1 MRPQLQTPKHA
12 SPQRIA
18 INVKG
23 AARACATRLASSFLG
38 LQPTAN
44 QVAPASAAVKDPS
57 SAGYEGRGRGD
68 SSALREPGSTGPR
81 LPGAKRACALHCAY
95 VGTTFRGLQ
104 VIRDA
109 PVEDS
114 IEAVLEL
121 ALLQG
126 MHLSV
131 SFGLPAARPACCGV
145 GVQAGLIA
153 PSNYGDLFKLKWSR
167 SSRTDKGVHSLA
179 TVIGVKLVVQDADV
193 VMEAD
198 KEGLGLAT
206 RINQHLPSS
215 VLAVQKVNKAF
226 SARRSCI
233 TRTYEYYLPAWL
245 LGLHGDGRHE
255 DSLRMGLVR
264 QVLASFCGT
273 HPFHNFTVRVK
284 DYELSNAQLASKAKS
299 ESLLCQGNREARQ
312 ASKPPPPSEPL
323 PLPGLPIAATATPF
337 SGHHQH
343 NTSSLTPSSS
353 SSSSSFT
360 TLPAAAP
367 GEHGQDQGQAA
378 GSPWTWLLSLLQG
391 LWPWRAAAASSSQAL
406 LLPAAAAAAVAA
418 TAAATAAALN
428 WVPAVLAGKLAAVL
442 AMVAAAVLLL
452 RLAAPSS
459 GPRASPQ
466 SSSRHPSHG
475 AAGALVTS
483 APRSL
488 SCSTTPSSSPLTTGP
503 DPLAA
508 SITPH
513 ASSLAG
519 HRAGAATQ
527 GQAQGSSQGQAQ
539 GSSQGQDG
547 IQGASQPTLR
557 RPRPP
562 APVAEAF
569 SAGAEG
575 REERE
580 WEGSEDGEGGS
591 EGDEES
597 EGAVE
602 GGESRGPQGLG
613 FTRRWRHVCE
623 WYGGQGGEGRR
634 LGARLYRTITSFTAE
649 EPRYL
654 NPGGLLCVKLQVTGS
669 SFMLNQ
675 IRHMVGAVVAVSRG
689 CCSADLVRAA
699 LASPAKVTFP
709 KAPPHTLLL
718 GANTFLPFRPAG
730 TEAEAPVSRFTG
742 KALELREQGRSNQTQ
757 FRKEVLNPALEQLLQ
772 HPDWALYDQL
782 HDKAYWDVQAADKVA
797 VQLTTLVTEAVLSAW
812 LRVWATCASAT
823 TPGTALG
830 LDGLFGRS
838 ALLRVPEGTWRS
850 EGRLKK
856 DMADV
861 SMVRHGRAKQLVVFF
876 GAASIGTRGG
886 TRVAP
891 RSKRT
896 KAEQAAERTQPTK
909 AEQAVELSKGKAAKA
924 KPAPQPGRWLDRDC
938 NAALNMQ
945 RIGESRWRPLELCWW
960 LDQVK
965 LPAKGKEYPGLG
977 YKQRQDKPHKAQQ
990 QQAVV
995 AQ

>member
-23 AARACATRLASSFLG
+23 AARACATRLASSLG

-44 QVAPASAAVKDPS
+44 QVAAASAAVKDPS

-126 MHLSV
+126 TSSYQGQGM
-131 SFGLPAARPACCGV
+131 AI
-145 GVQAGLIA
+145 QAGLIA

-206 RINQHLPSS
+206 RINQHLPPSVRATYNHQYHHYPLPPS
-215 VLAVQKVNKAF
+215 ALHLDDLVGTAPPSNLTLHLAPLPCVLAVQKVNKAF

-245 LGLHGDGRHE
+245 LGVHGDGRHE

-273 HPFHNFTVRVK
+273 HPFHNFTARVK
-284 DYELSNAQLASKAKS
+284 DYELSNAQLASKAK
-299 ESLLCQGNREARQ
+299 
-312 ASKPPPPSEPL
+312 
-323 PLPGLPIAATATPF
+323 T
-337 SGHHQH
+337 
-343 NTSSLTPSSS
+343 
-353 SSSSSFT
+353 
-360 TLPAAAP
+360 
-367 GEHGQDQGQAA
+367 
-378 GSPWTWLLSLLQG
+378 
-391 LWPWRAAAASSSQAL
+391 
-406 LLPAAAAAAVAA
+406 
-418 TAAATAAALN
+418 
-428 WVPAVLAGKLAAVL
+428 
-442 AMVAAAVLLL
+442 
-452 RLAAPSS
+452 
-459 GPRASPQ
+459 
-466 SSSRHPSHG
+466 
-475 AAGALVTS
+475 
-483 APRSL
+483 
-488 SCSTTPSSSPLTTGP
+488 
-503 DPLAA
+503 
-508 SITPH
+508 
-513 ASSLAG
+513 
-519 HRAGAATQ
+519 
-527 GQAQGSSQGQAQ
+527 
-539 GSSQGQDG
+539 
-547 IQGASQPTLR
+547 
-557 RPRPP
+557 
-562 APVAEAF
+562 
-569 SAGAEG
+569 
-575 REERE
+575 
-580 WEGSEDGEGGS
+580 
-591 EGDEES
+591 
-597 EGAVE
+597 
-602 GGESRGPQGLG
+602 
-613 FTRRWRHVCE
+613 
-623 WYGGQGGEGRR
+623 
-634 LGARLYRTITSFTAE
+634 E

-689 CCSADLVRAA
+689 CCSANLVRAA
-699 LASPAKVTFP
+699 LTSPAKVTFP

-782 HDKAYWDVQAADKVA
+782 HDKAYWDVQAADKVVQSHAAWVAARQPA
-797 VQLTTLVTEAVLSAW
+797 VPAAAAGEVGGQLKHMKLRLPHSPQAKGIQAECCHARLLVAAG
-812 LRVWATCASAT
+812 A
-823 TPGTALG
+823 
-830 LDGLFGRS
+830 
-838 ALLRVPEGTWRS
+838 
-850 EGRLKK
+850 
-856 DMADV
+856 
-861 SMVRHGRAKQLVVFF
+861 
-876 GAASIGTRGG
+876 GAAM
-886 TRVAP
+886 P
-891 RSKRT
+891 
-896 KAEQAAERTQPTK
+896 TQTS
-909 AEQAVELSKGKAAKA
+909 LH
-924 KPAPQPGRWLDRDC
+924 
-938 NAALNMQ
+938 
-945 RIGESRWRPLELCWW
+945 I
-960 LDQVK
+960 
-965 LPAKGKEYPGLG
+965 
-977 YKQRQDKPHKAQQ
+977 
-990 QQAVV
+990 
-995 AQ
+995 

>member
-1 MRPQLQTPKHA
+1 MRPQLQSPKHA

-23 AARACATRLASSFLG
+23 AARACATRLASSLG
-38 LQPTAN
+38 IQPTAN
-44 QVAPASAAVKDPS
+44 QVATASAAVKDPP
-57 SAGYEGRGRGD
+57 SADYEGRGRGD

-198 KEGLGLAT
+198 KEGQGLAT

-245 LGLHGDGRHE
+245 LGLHGDGGHE

-299 ESLLCQGNREARQ
+299 ELLLCKRNREARQ
-312 ASKPPPPSEPL
+312 ASKPPPPSQPL
-323 PLPGLPIAATATPF
+323 PLPDLPIVATATPF
-337 SGHHQH
+337 SSHLQH
-343 NTSSLTPSSS
+343 NPSSLTPSSS
-353 SSSSSFT
+353 SSSSSSLT
-360 TLPAAAP
+360 PPPAAAP

-406 LLPAAAAAAVAA
+406 LLPAAAAAAAV
-418 TAAATAAALN
+418 ATAAALN

-442 AMVAAAVLLL
+442 AMVAAVLLL
-452 RLAAPSS
+452 RLAAP
-459 GPRASPQ
+459 
-466 SSSRHPSHG
+466 
-475 AAGALVTS
+475 
-483 APRSL
+483 
-488 SCSTTPSSSPLTTGP
+488 
-503 DPLAA
+503 
-508 SITPH
+508 
-513 ASSLAG
+513 
-519 HRAGAATQ
+519 
-527 GQAQGSSQGQAQ
+527 
-539 GSSQGQDG
+539 
-547 IQGASQPTLR
+547 
-557 RPRPP
+557 
-562 APVAEAF
+562 
-569 SAGAEG
+569 
-575 REERE
+575 
-580 WEGSEDGEGGS
+580 
-591 EGDEES
+591 
-597 EGAVE
+597 
-602 GGESRGPQGLG
+602 
-613 FTRRWRHVCE
+613 RRWRHVCE

-649 EPRYL
+649 EPRSL
-654 NPGGLLCVKLQVTGS
+654 TPGGLLCVKLQVTGG

-675 IRHMVGAVVAVSRG
+675 IRHMAANKMPAKSVSGPYVAEAIFMYGEAVGAVVAVSRG

-782 HDKAYWDVQAADKVA
+782 HDKAYWDVQAADKV
-797 VQLTTLVTEAVLSAW
+797 VQSHAAW
-812 LRVWATCASAT
+812 V
-823 TPGTALG
+823 
-830 LDGLFGRS
+830 
-838 ALLRVPEGTWRS
+838 
-850 EGRLKK
+850 
-856 DMADV
+856 
-861 SMVRHGRAKQLVVFF
+861 
-876 GAASIGTRGG
+876 AAR
-886 TRVAP
+886 
-891 RSKRT
+891 
-896 KAEQAAERTQPTK
+896 
-909 AEQAVELSKGKAAKA
+909 
-924 KPAPQPGRWLDRDC
+924 
-938 NAALNMQ
+938 
-945 RIGESRWRPLELCWW
+945 
-960 LDQVK
+960 
-965 LPAKGKEYPGLG
+965 
-977 YKQRQDKPHKAQQ
+977 
-990 QQAVV
+990 QQAVPAAAAGEV
-995 AQ
+995 PPDPPAPDGGVKEGFGCRPAP